1 MIHNRGTYEV
11 SVPDVDQPTADD
23 LAERFRPMQAIPIPW
38 VEAIDISNAVLFL
51 ASDES
56 RYITGITLPVDAGL
70 VVK

>member
-23 LAERFRPMQAIPIPW
+23 LAERFRLMQAIPIPW

-56 RYITGITLPVDAGL
+56 RYITGITLPVNAGL